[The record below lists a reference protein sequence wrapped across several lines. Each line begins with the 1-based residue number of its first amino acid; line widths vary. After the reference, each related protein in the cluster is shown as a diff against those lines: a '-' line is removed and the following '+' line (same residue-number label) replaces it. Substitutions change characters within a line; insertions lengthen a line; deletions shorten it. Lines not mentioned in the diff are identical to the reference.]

1 MSVYSN
7 KITKCAGDQS
17 GNSGHLAYRAFG
29 LSARNMG
36 TCMHTHTH
44 TQQTET
50 PGVPEGSPEGTLCT
64 RT

>member
-44 TQQTET
+44 THTAD
-50 PGVPEGSPEGTLCT
+50 
-64 RT
+64 